1 MLERAPDIPSEAGQ
15 PVLRPHRPHYLS
27 QTLFW
32 IASFVRSSC
41 EAVFG
46 IEKCSTLL
54 SGLFGSAAGS
64 RRGGGG
70 RGGGGLAAGGA
81 RGRQRGGGGARR
93 RRGSGMGVGAGGRPG
108 RGRVR

>member
-64 RRGGGG
+64 RRGGGS
-70 RGGGGLAAGGA
+70 RGGGGIAAEA
-81 RGRQRGGGGARR
+81 APRRQRGGGSAAEERL
-93 RRGSGMGVGAGGRPG
+93 GGG
-108 RGRVR
+108 GEAD